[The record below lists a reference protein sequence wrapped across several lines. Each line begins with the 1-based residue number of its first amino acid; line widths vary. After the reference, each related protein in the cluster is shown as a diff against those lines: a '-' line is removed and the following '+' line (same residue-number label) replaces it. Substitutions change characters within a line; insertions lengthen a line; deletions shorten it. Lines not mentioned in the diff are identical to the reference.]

1 MLAHGGADALDRLGV
16 YGAGLAV
23 LALVTALIGVLLKE
37 PASRQTPPAAAA
49 GAPEPVGKTG

>member
-37 PASRQTPPAAAA
+37 PASRQ
-49 GAPEPVGKTG
+49 PEPVGKTG